1 MESVKEIY
9 STELLRK
16 FKALDE
22 RKDKIAESL
31 IKLQDKL
38 KTFNKE

>member
-1 MESVKEIY
+1 MENAQKNY

-16 FKALDE
+16 FESLDE
-22 RKDKIAESL
+22 HKDKIAESL

-38 KTFNKE
+38 KIFNKE